1 MRGEPSEE
9 EQVSRGDEGSREFIH
24 VDLKIIFPEISKHR
38 VGSDEGKEA
47 GGALCSYGVHL
58 GCVSILAM
66 KAIIPLAMLVVLP
79 SHGQEAVLDL
89 TELHSYADQVVPPYI
104 QKDNTPPNNRITDL
118 GATLGRVLFYD
129 KRLSTDGT
137 VSCASCHQQ
146 EHGFADPAVASAGV
160 AGVAR
165 RHSMRLINSRFATE
179 RQFFWDERAPT
190 LEFQTSQPI
199 QDHVEMGFS
208 GINGDPDLNDL
219 VERISEIELYQVLFT
234 GVYGDPAIT
243 EVRMQ
248 RAMAQF
254 VRSIQSFD
262 SKYDAG
268 RAIAPNDGAPFTNFT
283 NEENQGKQLFLG
295 RPGAGP
301 GGGGAGC
308 AACHQPPEFDI
319 DPNSGHNGVIA
330 SLGGGQD
337 LTNTRAPSLRD
348 VVNSEGLAHGG
359 FMHNGS
365 LPTLLDV
372 INHYNAIPAV
382 TQGLDPRLTIP
393 GGPPG
398 GPPPQPQRLNLS
410 DTQKDSLVAFLGTLT
425 GTSVYSDPKW
435 SSPFDESN
443 NLSFVVL
450 PATPS
455 VEAGSGQV
463 AVATRGVPNVTYMLK
478 TSPDMSQWSEGIPV
492 IANAQGVVRYT
503 LPQESADRFFTFTYV
518 VPTGG

>member
-1 MRGEPSEE
+1 
-9 EQVSRGDEGSREFIH
+9 
-24 VDLKIIFPEISKHR
+24 
-38 VGSDEGKEA
+38 
-47 GGALCSYGVHL
+47 
-58 GCVSILAM
+58 M
-66 KAIIPLAMLVVLP
+66 KAIIPLVMLVVLP
-79 SHGQEAVLDL
+79 AQGLEAVLDL
-89 TELHSYADQVVPPYI
+89 TRLSSYSDQDIPPYI
-104 QKDNTPPNNRITDL
+104 QKDNTPPNNQITDI

-129 KRLSTDGT
+129 KRLSKGGT

-146 EHGFADPAVASAGV
+146 EHGFADPELASTGV
-160 AGVAR
+160 AGTTG
-165 RHSMRLINSRFATE
+165 RHSMRLINSRFAAE
-179 RQFFWDERAPT
+179 RKFFWDERAPT
-190 LEFQTSQPI
+190 LEFQTTQPI

-208 GINGDPDLNDL
+208 GTDGDPDLNDL

-248 RAMAQF
+248 QTMAQF

-262 SKYDAG
+262 SKYDIG
-268 RAIAPNDGAPFTNFT
+268 RAVAPNDGAPFANFT

-295 RPGAGP
+295 RPGPGPGP

-348 VVNSEGLAHGG
+348 VVNSDGLAHGG

-365 LPTLLDV
+365 LATLLDV

-398 GPPPQPQRLNLS
+398 TPPQPQRLNLS
-410 DTQKDSLVAFLGTLT
+410 DGQKSALVAFLETLT
-425 GTSVYSDPKW
+425 GSSVYSDPKW
-435 SSPFDESN
+435 SSPFDETN

-450 PATPS
+450 PASPS

-463 AVATRGVPNVTYMLK
+463 AVETRGVPNVTYLLK
-478 TSPDMSQWSEGIPV
+478 TSADMAQWSGGIPV
-492 IANAQGVVRYT
+492 VANAQGVVRYT
-503 LPQESADRFFTFTYV
+503 MPEGSSDRFFTFTYV
-518 VPTGG
+518 VPTGE

>member
-1 MRGEPSEE
+1 
-9 EQVSRGDEGSREFIH
+9 
-24 VDLKIIFPEISKHR
+24 
-38 VGSDEGKEA
+38 
-47 GGALCSYGVHL
+47 
-58 GCVSILAM
+58 M

-79 SHGQEAVLDL
+79 SQGQEAVLDL
-89 TELHSYADQVVPPYI
+89 TQLHSYAEQVVPAYI
-104 QKDNTPPNNRITDL
+104 QKDNTPPNNRITNI

-129 KRLSTDGT
+129 KRLSKDGT

-146 EHGFADPAVASAGV
+146 EHGFADPDLASSGV
-160 AGVAR
+160 AGTTG
-165 RHSMRLINSRFATE
+165 RHSMRLINSRFSTE
-179 RQFFWDERAPT
+179 RKFFWNERAPS
-190 LEFQTSQPI
+190 LEFQTTQPI

-208 GINGDPDLNDL
+208 GTDGDPDLNDL
-219 VERISEIELYQVLFT
+219 VERISVIELYQVLFT

-243 EVRMQ
+243 EARMQ
-248 RAMAQF
+248 NAMAQF

-268 RAIAPNDGAPFTNFT
+268 RAVAANDGVPFTNFT
-283 NEENQGKQLFLG
+283 AEENQGKQLFLG
-295 RPGAGP
+295 RPGPGP

-348 VVNSEGLAHGG
+348 AVNAKGLAHGG

-365 LPTLLDV
+365 LPSLLAV
-372 INHYNAIPAV
+372 INHYNEIPAV

-410 DTQKDSLVAFLGTLT
+410 DAQKNALVAFLETLT

-450 PATPS
+450 PVTPS

-463 AVATRGVPNVTYMLK
+463 VVATRGVPNVTYMLK
-478 TSPDMSQWSEGIPV
+478 TSADMANWSEGIPV
-492 IANAQGVVRYT
+492 VANAEGVVRSIVPT
-503 LPQESADRFFTFTYV
+503 GSSARFFTYTYRLL
-518 VPTGG
+518 TIE